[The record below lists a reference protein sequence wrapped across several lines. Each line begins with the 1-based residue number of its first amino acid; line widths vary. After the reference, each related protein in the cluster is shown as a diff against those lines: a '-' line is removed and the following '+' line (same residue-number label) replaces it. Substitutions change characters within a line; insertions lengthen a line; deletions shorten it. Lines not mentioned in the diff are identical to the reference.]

1 MGELIGKQII
11 LRPLVV
17 EDVSDEYVNWMN
29 NYEIVKYTESRFRMH
44 TKESL
49 REFVEQLDDR
59 NHMFAIL
66 DKETSTHIGNIKLG
80 DIEWHHR
87 SGVIGIIVGCP
98 EFFGRGIGT
107 EAHRLVM
114 EYGFKVLGLHRII
127 IGAYELNKP
136 ELRIMEKV
144 GFKEYARAKQA
155 YFFEGKYIDG
165 IFMDKLNPYEKQ

>member
-1 MGELIGKQII
+1 MGELIGNQII

-66 DKETSTHIGNIKLG
+66 DKETSTHI
-80 DIEWHHR
+80 
-87 SGVIGIIVGCP
+87 
-98 EFFGRGIGT
+98 
-107 EAHRLVM
+107 
-114 EYGFKVLGLHRII
+114 
-127 IGAYELNKP
+127 
-136 ELRIMEKV
+136 
-144 GFKEYARAKQA
+144 
-155 YFFEGKYIDG
+155 
-165 IFMDKLNPYEKQ
+165 